1 MRSRVTLPVLLLALV
16 LVFATGIS
24 CDGEKSSSVTNTP
37 QVTMHLRPRPLP
49 QPLLRATSAC
59 STSRTRPTSA
69 PSLNAS
75 AAKWIRRRSCTRTL
89 QATASTKQSCP
100 VSSGGTQGNF
110 GFIVMGYLDGKLKAL
125 LSEAPAE
132 GEVRVA
138 VTNSQLVET
147 LPVYESG
154 DQPQF
159 PSKVKNIYY
168 AWDGSQFVVDHEETV
183 PNPNPPPHA

>member
-1 MRSRVTLPVLLLALV
+1 MRSRVTPVLLLALV
-16 LVFATGIS
+16 LVFAAGIS
-24 CDGEKSSSVTNTP
+24 CGGEKSSSVTNTP
-37 QVTMHLRPRPLP
+37 QAVSSPVVTPPADLRMLDLTNQADVRAFAQRLGGEVDP
-49 QPLLRATSAC
+49 QEIMYADLTGDGLDEA
-59 STSRTRPTSA
+59 
-69 PSLNAS
+69 
-75 AAKWIRRRSCTRTL
+75 IV
-89 QATASTKQSCP
+89 P
-100 VSSGGTQGNF
+100 VSSGGTQGDF
-110 GFIVMGYLDGKLKAL
+110 GFIVMGYVDGKLKAL

-147 LPVYESG
+147 LPVYESL

-168 AWDGSQFVVDHEETV
+168 TWDGSRFVVDHEETV